1 MAEGTLR
8 KPQDVVWSDTGQVLP
23 GNDPRALNYRQLNAL
38 GAIDR
43 TQPEGTLRNPRVLRQ
58 QADEADLKPNEVYM
72 DLQGRVQ
79 YAPVRSEIA
88 PEEFGNSEDLFEL
101 GGQRRGRL
109 TDIPLWQYSLNPS
122 EKSRVDV
129 IRRTVPNAEF
139 SRGEDG
145 RVVVRVG
152 DGPWRYLNAPGA
164 SPQDVGD
171 FANQTL
177 LYAPASLASRGAT
190 GAAQAGVRVGGASA
204 GISAA
209 QDIASEQPIDP
220 TKAAMA
226 FGGGYAGEFVG
237 AGVRAMSG
245 ATSRAVQN
253 ATPQPV
259 RNALADLTGAGEG
272 LGRAF
277 GADARG
283 AIPPPRQNPL
293 AIPMTRGQQTGDFGQ
308 IAFEQAAARGAR
320 GEEAQNV
327 LRGFLGEQ
335 ADTVRA
341 TARGFAGSERAPTVG
356 AAGGMVQESMREA
369 AAAAKAGVD
378 KAYDALR
385 ASPGAVEAP
394 TVSKLPEAIR
404 KGLEDQFFSP
414 EVMTSLNPMTR
425 RIFAEVDNLAKSA
438 PDGTSV
444 LPVAGLERVRQ
455 AINASRA
462 TAQGN
467 DKAALDIAKRE
478 FDGWLAET
486 VDQGL
491 LKGDPEVINMLN
503 RARGLHASYR
513 ATFGGGRG
521 DEGAQ
526 KLMQRLIANNANETD
541 AANLLFGQAQLG
553 GAGQT
558 VQLIKHIKKAA
569 GSETPVA
576 ALREGVVM
584 QLLRRM
590 DKQAGGGATN
600 FNYKAIADDWTE
612 ALDGK
617 AAPLMRELFTP
628 QEIGEMRRF
637 VGDLRKLTPPEGAV
651 NRSGTGY
658 EISRMAGGLLSK
670 LKILAPALKAMDD
683 ASNATRAQGAV
694 SPGPPVRLLPGA
706 GAAGGA
712 AGAHQG
718 GQKATF

>member
-1 MAEGTLR
+1 MAQGTLR
-8 KPQDVVWSDTGQVLP
+8 KPQDVVWSDTGEVIP
-23 GNDPRALNYRQLNAL
+23 GNDPRALNYRQLNAV

-58 QADEADLKPNEVYM
+58 QGDEAGLKPNEAYM
-72 DLQGRVQ
+72 DMQGRVQ
-79 YAPVRSEIA
+79 YAPVKSEIA

-101 GGQRRGRL
+101 GGQKTGRL

-129 IRRTVPNAEF
+129 IRRTIPNAEF
-139 SRGEDG
+139 SRAEDG
-145 RVVVRVG
+145 RVVVKVG
-152 DGPWRYLNAPGA
+152 DGAWRYLNAPGA
-164 SPQDVGD
+164 SAQDFGD
-171 FANQTL
+171 FGNQAL
-177 LYAPASLASRGAT
+177 LYAPAGLASRGVT
-190 GAAQAGVRVGGASA
+190 GVTQAGLRVGGASA

-209 QDIASEQPIDP
+209 QDLASEQPIDP
-220 TKAAMA
+220 VKAAMA
-226 FGGGYAGEFVG
+226 FGGGFAGEFVG
-237 AGVRAMSG
+237 AGLSQMGG
-245 ATSRAVQN
+245 ATARAVES

-259 RNALADLTGAGEG
+259 RNALADLGRAGAG
-272 LGRAF
+272 LGRSY
-277 GADARG
+277 GADART
-283 AIPPPRQNPL
+283 ALPPPRQNPL
-293 AIPMTRGQQTGDFGQ
+293 AIPMTRGQQSGDFGQ

-356 AAGGMVQESMREA
+356 AAGGMVQEAMRDA
-369 AAAAKAGVD
+369 ATSAWTGVNR
-378 KAYDALR
+378 AYDALK
-385 ASPGAVEAP
+385 ASDGAVEAP
-394 TVSKLPEAIR
+394 NVAKLPEAIR
-404 KGLEDQFFSP
+404 KGLEDEFFSP

-425 RIFAEVDNLAKSA
+425 RIFGEIDNLAKSA
-438 PDGTSV
+438 PDGKSV

-455 AINASRA
+455 AINKSRA

-491 LKGDPEVINMLN
+491 LKGDPEVINLLKT
-503 RARGLHASYR
+503 ARGLHANYR
-513 ATFGGGRG
+513 ATFGGGRA
-521 DEGAQ
+521 DDGAQ
-526 KLMQRLIANNANETD
+526 KLMQRLIAANANETD

-558 VQLIKHIKKAA
+558 VQFVRNIKKAA
-569 GSETPVA
+569 DSEAPVA

-590 DKQAGGGATN
+590 DRQAGGGATN

-617 AAPLMRELFTP
+617 AAPLIKELFTP

-637 VGDLRKLTPPEGAV
+637 IGELRRLTPPEGAV

-658 EISRMAGGLLSK
+658 EISRMAGSLLSK
-670 LKILAPALKAMDD
+670 LRILAPALKAMDD

-712 AGAHQG
+712 VGAHQG
-718 GQKATF
+718 GPKATF